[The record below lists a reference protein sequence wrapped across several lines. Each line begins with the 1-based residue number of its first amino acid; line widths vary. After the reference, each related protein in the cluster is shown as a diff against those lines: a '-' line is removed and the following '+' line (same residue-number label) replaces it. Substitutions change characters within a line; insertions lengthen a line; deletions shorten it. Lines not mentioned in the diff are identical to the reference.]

1 MVKVI
6 EATTRPLVWVCRDG
20 GNTVVASG
28 TTGKGDVT
36 ATGLHLLSDADENA
50 LLGALLDAGVSALP
64 LPDVGTEMRRGD
76 IYDYNDTLLMVR
88 HDTVRVAG
96 DPLAQVSEF
105 GVYREGAEAF
115 EWVAGELL
123 EVGARRLDDGVLYEL
138 WRDIGDANWSAP
150 HLVPAHWRVVETTA
164 PDEWPQWVQ
173 PYGGSGTYVSG
184 AQVTYNGQHWINVV
198 PAPTLNVWAPGV
210 YGWELAE

>member
-1 MVKVI
+1 MPYIDAIDRVLSWAVSDAGTII
-6 EATTRPLVWVCRDG
+6 ETGITEIGATTISGKTLV
-20 GNTVVASG
+20 
-28 TTGKGDVT
+28 
-36 ATGLHLLSDADENA
+36 SDADENA
-50 LLGALLDAGVSALP
+50 LLGALVSAGVSAPP
-64 LPDVGTEMRRGD
+64 LPDVGTAMQRGD
-76 IYDYNDTLLMVR
+76 IYDYNGTLLMVR
-88 HDTVRVAG
+88 QDTVRVAG

-105 GVYREGAEAF
+105 GVYREGEQAF

-173 PYGGSGTYVSG
+173 PYGGSGTYVFG
-184 AQVTYNGQHWINVV
+184 AQVTYNGQHWINTL
-198 PAPTLNVWAPGV
+198 PAPTLNVWTPGV